1 VGSVLTPRPVAATV
15 DELLAGATDREPMH
29 ATDSKSGARFERVTI
44 DGAPYV
50 VKYLSR
56 ADDWIMRATGDLA
69 YRPLLVWQSGL
80 VDLTPD
86 CIDHAYVGAAHDA
99 DGAAILLRDVAT
111 SLVPE
116 GDEPLPLDVHLAF
129 MEHLAAFHASTMD
142 FVDPVGLTPLANRYT
157 EFAPAVVEC
166 EAALGF
172 PEAVPRV
179 MRDGW
184 ARFPEAAPRVAPV
197 VTALLRD
204 PSPLVTALEPLPTS
218 FLQGDWKMGNLGHH
232 ADGRTILLD
241 WANPG
246 AGPGVIELT
255 WYLALNRARLP
266 VGHTKDD
273 AISAYR
279 AALEDRGIDTE
290 PWWDRALALAL
301 LGALVQFG
309 WEKALGDPAE
319 LAWWEDHALT
329 GAALLPG
336 GADGVG

>member
-1 VGSVLTPRPVAATV
+1 VGAALTPHPVAGTV
-15 DELLAGATDREPMH
+15 EELLAGATDREPMH
-29 ATDSKSGARFERVTI
+29 ATDSKSGARFERVVI
-44 DGAPYV
+44 DGGRYV
-50 VKYLSR
+50 LKYLSR
-56 ADDWIMRATGDLA
+56 DDDWIMRATGDLA
-69 YRPLLVWQSGL
+69 YRPLLVWRTGL
-80 VDLTPD
+80 VDLAPD
-86 CIDHAYVGAAHDA
+86 CIDHAYVGAAHDG
-99 DGAAILLRDVAT
+99 DGAAILLHDVGP

-116 GDEPLPLDVHLAF
+116 GDTPLPLDVHLAF
-129 MEHLAAFHASTMD
+129 MDHLAAFHASTWD
-142 FVDPVGLTPLANRYT
+142 FVDTVGLTPLSNRYT

-184 ARFPEAAPRVAPV
+184 AHFPDRAPGAAPV
-197 VTALLRD
+197 VGALLRD
-204 PSPLVTALEPLPTS
+204 PSPLVGALETLPAS

-232 ADGRTILLD
+232 DDGRTILLD

-266 VGHTKDD
+266 AGHTKED
-273 AISAYR
+273 AIAAYR
-279 AALEDRGIDTE
+279 AGLEARGVDTA

-309 WEKALGDPAE
+309 WEKALGDADE
-319 LAWWEDHALT
+319 LAWWEDHARA
-329 GAALLPG
+329 GARHLPD
-336 GADGVG
+336 GAW